1 MVKNNVKYL
10 LAIMFIVFSVSVFIN
25 SCAPKKPKVDQ
36 TAIMREQQRA
46 AEEARLK
53 AEEEE
58 RRKFEEAIKIEQE
71 RKAAEEEEKRK
82 FEEAIKIE
90 QERKAAEE
98 EEKRKFEEAIK
109 IEQER
114 KAAEEARLKAE
125 EEGKRGIEEEKLK
138 EEEEIKPQIAREAEV
153 KVVPQL
159 DDIHFDFDKSDIRT
173 DAREI
178 LQKNAD
184 WLQNNPDIK
193 IQIEGHCDERGTAE
207 YNLALGERRAM
218 STKKYLISL
227 GISAD
232 RIYTISYGEEL
243 PIDPNHS
250 EDSWAKNRRAHF
262 LVITK

>member
-36 TAIMREQQRA
+36 AAIMREQERAAEETRLKAEEEERRKFDEAMKVEQERRA

-53 AEEEE
+53 AEED
-58 RRKFEEAIKIEQE
+58 
-71 RKAAEEEEKRK
+71 
-82 FEEAIKIE
+82 
-90 QERKAAEE
+90 
-98 EEKRKFEEAIK
+98 
-109 IEQER
+109 
-114 KAAEEARLKAE
+114 ARLKAE
-125 EEGKRGIEEEKLK
+125 EEKRVEEERLK
-138 EEEEIKPQIAREAEV
+138 EEGEITPQVAREAET
-153 KVVPQL
+153 KAVPQL
-159 DDIHFDFDKSDIRT
+159 GDIHFDFDKSDIRA
-173 DAREI
+173 DSREI

-193 IQIEGHCDERGTAE
+193 IQIEGHCDEKGTAE

>member
-36 TAIMREQQRA
+36 TAIMREQERAAEEAKLKAEEEERRKFDEAMKVEQERRA

-53 AEEEE
+53 AEED
-58 RRKFEEAIKIEQE
+58 
-71 RKAAEEEEKRK
+71 
-82 FEEAIKIE
+82 
-90 QERKAAEE
+90 
-98 EEKRKFEEAIK
+98 
-109 IEQER
+109 
-114 KAAEEARLKAE
+114 ARLKAE
-125 EEGKRGIEEEKLK
+125 EEKRVEEERLK
-138 EEEEIKPQIAREAEV
+138 EEGEITPQVAREAET
-153 KVVPQL
+153 KAVPQL
-159 DDIHFDFDKSDIRT
+159 GDIHFDFDKSDIRA
-173 DAREI
+173 DSREI

-227 GISAD
+227 GMSAD

-243 PIDPNHS
+243 PIDPNHG
-250 EDSWAKNRRAHF
+250 EDAWAKNRRAHF

>member
-10 LAIMFIVFSVSVFIN
+10 LAIMFIVFSVSIFIN

-36 TAIMREQQRA
+36 AAIMKEQQRA
-46 AEEARLK
+46 AEEKRLK

-58 RRKFEEAIKIEQE
+58 RRKFDEAMKAEQ
-71 RKAAEEEEKRK
+71 KR
-82 FEEAIKIE
+82 
-90 QERKAAEE
+90 
-98 EEKRKFEEAIK
+98 
-109 IEQER
+109 
-114 KAAEEARLKAE
+114 KAE
-125 EEGKRGIEEEKLK
+125 EEAKLK
-138 EEEEIKPQIAREAEV
+138 AEEEEEIKPQIAREAET

-173 DAREI
+173 DGREI

-250 EDSWAKNRRAHF
+250 EDSWTKNRRAHF

>member
-36 TAIMREQQRA
+36 AAIMREQERAAEETRLKAEEEERRKFDEAMKVEQERRA

-53 AEEEE
+53 AEEE
-58 RRKFEEAIKIEQE
+58 
-71 RKAAEEEEKRK
+71 
-82 FEEAIKIE
+82 
-90 QERKAAEE
+90 
-98 EEKRKFEEAIK
+98 
-109 IEQER
+109 
-114 KAAEEARLKAE
+114 ARLKAE
-125 EEGKRGIEEEKLK
+125 EEKRVEEERLK
-138 EEEEIKPQIAREAEV
+138 EEGEITPQVAREAET
-153 KVVPQL
+153 KAVPQL
-159 DDIHFDFDKSDIRT
+159 GDIHFDFDKSDIRA
-173 DAREI
+173 DSREI

-227 GISAD
+227 GMSAD

-243 PIDPNHS
+243 PIDPNHG
-250 EDSWAKNRRAHF
+250 EDAWAKNRRAHF

>member
-36 TAIMREQQRA
+36 TAIMREQERA
-46 AEEARLK
+46 AEETRLK

-58 RRKFEEAIKIEQE
+58 RRKFDEAMKVEQE
-71 RKAAEEEEKRK
+71 RRAAEEAKL
-82 FEEAIKIE
+82 
-90 QERKAAEE
+90 KAE
-98 EEKRKFEEAIK
+98 
-109 IEQER
+109 
-114 KAAEEARLKAE
+114 EEARLKAE
-125 EEGKRGIEEEKLK
+125 EEKRVEEERLK
-138 EEEEIKPQIAREAEV
+138 EEGEITPQVAREAET
-153 KVVPQL
+153 KAVPQL
-159 DDIHFDFDKSDIRT
+159 DDIHFDFDKSDIRA
-173 DAREI
+173 DSREI

-250 EDSWAKNRRAHF
+250 EDAWSKNRRAHF

>member
-36 TAIMREQQRA
+36 AAIMREQERAAEETRLKAEEEERRKFDEAMKVEQERRA

-53 AEEEE
+53 AEEE
-58 RRKFEEAIKIEQE
+58 
-71 RKAAEEEEKRK
+71 
-82 FEEAIKIE
+82 
-90 QERKAAEE
+90 
-98 EEKRKFEEAIK
+98 
-109 IEQER
+109 
-114 KAAEEARLKAE
+114 ARLKAE
-125 EEGKRGIEEEKLK
+125 EEKRIEEERLK
-138 EEEEIKPQIAREAEV
+138 EEEGEITPQVAREAET
-153 KVVPQL
+153 KAVPQL
-159 DDIHFDFDKSDIRT
+159 GDIHFDFDKSDIRA
-173 DAREI
+173 DSREI

-250 EDSWAKNRRAHF
+250 EDAWSKNRRAHF

>member
-25 SCAPKKPKVDQ
+25 SCAPKKVKVDQ
-36 TAIMREQQRA
+36 AAIMKEDERA

-53 AEEEE
+53 AEKEE
-58 RRKFEEAIKIEQE
+58 RRKFDEAMKVEQE
-71 RKAAEEEEKRK
+71 RRAAEEARLKSE
-82 FEEAIKIE
+82 
-90 QERKAAEE
+90 
-98 EEKRKFEEAIK
+98 
-109 IEQER
+109 
-114 KAAEEARLKAE
+114 EEARLKAE
-125 EEGKRGIEEEKLK
+125 EEKRIEEEKLK
-138 EEEEIKPQIAREAEV
+138 EAEGEIKPQIAREAET
-153 KVVPQL
+153 KAVPQL
-159 DDIHFDFDKSDIRT
+159 DDIHFDFDKSDIRA
-173 DAREI
+173 DSRET

-250 EDSWAKNRRAHF
+250 ENAWAKNRRAHF

>member
-10 LAIMFIVFSVSVFIN
+10 LAIMFIVFSVSIFIN

-36 TAIMREQQRA
+36 AAIMKEQQRA
-46 AEEARLK
+46 AEEKRLK

-58 RRKFEEAIKIEQE
+58 RRKFDEAMKAEQ
-71 RKAAEEEEKRK
+71 KR
-82 FEEAIKIE
+82 
-90 QERKAAEE
+90 
-98 EEKRKFEEAIK
+98 
-109 IEQER
+109 
-114 KAAEEARLKAE
+114 KAE
-125 EEGKRGIEEEKLK
+125 EEAKLK
-138 EEEEIKPQIAREAEV
+138 AEEEEEIKPQIAREAET

-173 DAREI
+173 DGREI